1 MKPMLTD
8 NKGFTLVEVMVV
20 LILLTLSFMVFLRAL
35 NTGKT
40 IRANSEI
47 RTVQSVI
54 LSSIQNEIRARRYDE
69 NLSSPWSSLLGKEL
83 GEYEIKEFD
92 DIDDFNGYFEP
103 SFTDYP
109 AFSCSVAVEYVY
121 IGKYLPNA
129 KGKHFELNWMTD
141 SNEKRGTYITDSP
154 SSNVERTNYNWLDPE
169 NKSLREV
176 LKGEVSNWWK
186 SLGSDV
192 VPPENTP
199 ENGNTNE

>member
-20 LILLTLSFMVFLRAL
+20 LILLTLSFMVFLHAL

-109 AFSCSVAVEYVY
+109 AFSCSVAVEYV
-121 IGKYLPNA
+121 
-129 KGKHFELNWMTD
+129 
-141 SNEKRGTYITDSP
+141 SP
-154 SSNVERTNYNWLDPE
+154 TTGFHIPQSSQTNY
-169 NKSLREV
+169 KSIMV
-176 LKGEVSNWWK
+176 KVSHPTL
-186 SLGSDV
+186 SSISDTMIIS
-192 VPPENTP
+192 P
-199 ENGNTNE
+199 GI